1 MGITVKQVAERVGLP
16 SRTIRYYD
24 RIGLVP
30 ADQRSAA
37 GYRLYSVAD
46 EGRLRFIQQ
55 AKTLGLSLEEIRRL
69 LAAAEG
75 GCSETLPELE
85 RLLERKIMEIDARII
100 ELNAFRDQLV
110 DYAAGKSAFANPDC
124 CGHGSFCGCLDD
136 VPEP

>member
-1 MGITVKQVAERVGLP
+1 MAITVKQVAERVGLA
-16 SRTIRYYD
+16 SRSVRYYD

-30 ADQRSAA
+30 AEQRSEA
-37 GYRLYSVAD
+37 GYRLYSAED
-46 EGRLRFIQQ
+46 EGRLRFIRQ
-55 AKTLGLSLEEIRRL
+55 AKALGFSLEQIRGL

-75 GCSETLPELE
+75 GCGETLPELA
-85 RLLERKIMEIDARII
+85 RLLERKIVEIDERIS
-100 ELNAFRDQLV
+100 ELHAFRDQLA

>member
-30 ADQRSAA
+30 AEQRSAA

-55 AKTLGLSLEEIRRL
+55 AKTLGLSLEEIRGL

-75 GCSETLPELE
+75 GCGETLPELA
-85 RLLERKIMEIDARII
+85 RLLERKIVEIDERIS
-100 ELNAFRDQLV
+100 ELNAFRDQLA
-110 DYAAGKSAFANPDC
+110 DYAAGKSAFANPNR